1 MRKRTFKLCFWMKG
15 KTNIFILI
23 NCVKLFSRAL
33 WAFLKSKLSASNNL
47 NICIHDDLLQVFMQA
62 NLAFQMLWNAATIGG
77 GNVKTRNM
85 CRGRRNIQMWQG
97 QNFQEKK
104 HSKWIHETNS
114 VAPWTETKLEV
125 DGISK
130 CGKDRI
136 SGEND
141 FTRQIHRRTM
151 SRDQI
156 RGHWNIQIWQ
166 FPISGI

>member
-1 MRKRTFKLCFWMKG
+1 MAITSSFCHTYGQKLYLPLTNKRHQDIVRKRTFKLCFWMKG

-33 WAFLKSKLSASNNL
+33 GAFLKSKLSASNNL

-104 HSKWIHETNS
+104 HSK
-114 VAPWTETKLEV
+114 
-125 DGISK
+125 
-130 CGKDRI
+130 
-136 SGEND
+136 
-141 FTRQIHRRTM
+141 
-151 SRDQI
+151 
-156 RGHWNIQIWQ
+156 
-166 FPISGI
+166 